1 MTYGRTLGLT
11 VAVSN
16 YIDGTGLDPN
26 VNRLDPN
33 TDGVGT
39 LAMSDVSKNA
49 VLKLTA
55 GDNVASGGTPMLFV
69 LGGFGA

>member
-1 MTYGRTLGLT
+1 MRYAQVEVT
-11 VAVSN
+11 VSN

-26 VNRLDPN
+26 VYGLVPLSTR
-33 TDGVGT
+33 GI

-49 VLKLTA
+49 VLDLTA